1 MFQTFSLTLH
11 KMLVSRMAI
20 VSDLDSSLDDGVGVF
35 NSDNVNN
42 LISSVQNFKKMIGVR
57 AGPAAFK
64 DGVVNEDFIQ
74 KSVNKS
80 LLAEWLA
87 TSLDILD
94 RAVIQVQSAVSLE
107 PKILSLKKE
116 NLTLLREKVTDQ
128 GKIIDFQQ
136 KLMEETKTQVTSVA
150 ETVQKEVK
158 SYAQAVKVSCDNALA
173 PQQVRKV
180 VEQIKDSDD
189 RSRNLMIYGLVE
201 EDEEKLEEKVG
212 LVFSSINEKP
222 FFSAPRRIGQ
232 KKEGTV
238 RPVKIS
244 FTSSIVVGNII
255 KKSSQL
261 KTVDGFDPIFIARDR
276 SKEERQQRRFLVEE
290 LKRKRGEDS
299 SQKYGIRN
307 GKVVC
312 LAGSTYALSFICYVL
327 FKDNCELT
335 ARIKSGL

>member
-1 MFQTFSLTLH
+1 M
-11 KMLVSRMAI
+11 
-20 VSDLDSSLDDGVGVF
+20 
-35 NSDNVNN
+35 
-42 LISSVQNFKKMIGVR
+42 
-57 AGPAAFK
+57 
-64 DGVVNEDFIQ
+64 
-74 KSVNKS
+74 
-80 LLAEWLA
+80 
-87 TSLDILD
+87 
-94 RAVIQVQSAVSLE
+94 
-107 PKILSLKKE
+107 
-116 NLTLLREKVTDQ
+116 
-128 GKIIDFQQ
+128 
-136 KLMEETKTQVTSVA
+136 
-150 ETVQKEVK
+150 
-158 SYAQAVKVSCDNALA
+158 SCDNALA

-244 FTSSIVVGNII
+244 FTSSVVVGNII
-255 KKSSQL
+255 KKSSEL
-261 KTVDGFDPIFIARDR
+261 RTVDGFDPIFIARDR